1 MKRMF
6 SMFVIFVCLL
16 LTGCSDRSENIHIRG
31 RSNFTDTST
40 DIRIDKKY
48 TLKDYKKEYTEN
60 WCTIIIYYEI
70 YAENDK

>member
-16 LTGCSDRSENIHIRG
+16 LTGCSGHPENIRIYG
-31 RSNFTDTST
+31 RSNFADNST
-40 DIRIDKKY
+40 DIQVDKKY
-48 TLKDYKKEYTEN
+48 TLKDYQKEYTEDG
-60 WCTIIIYYEI
+60 CVVTIYYEI